1 MAKYF
6 HVFKVGIQNTLVYR
20 VNFLFRALFG
30 LVPLMGTLFIWR
42 AIFEGK
48 GPEAMIGEYT
58 LQAMVSYYLL
68 VTFID
73 ALTAVAEDD
82 WQIASDIKDGLIS
95 QLLLKPVDY
104 LAYRL
109 SLYVSG
115 RIVYTTVAVIPVTL
129 FALYLR
135 DYLVPPA
142 SAGAMGWFLVS
153 LVLAALLQ
161 FLLAYTVALLA
172 FWVLDISTFIF
183 ISFAFEY
190 IASGHLFP
198 IDILPP
204 YLAQLI
210 KLTPYPYLSFFPAA
224 IYLGRITDAELWR
237 GLIIQVFWV
246 GAGYGLARYVW
257 GRGIRRYSA
266 VGG

>member
-1 MAKYF
+1 MGKYF

-20 VNFLFRALFG
+20 VNFLFRAIFG
-30 LVPLMGTLFIWR
+30 LIPLAGTLFVWR
-42 AIFEGK
+42 AIYAGK
-48 GPEAMIGEYT
+48 GAEGQVGEYT
-58 LQAMVSYYLL
+58 LQAMISYYLL

-104 LAYRL
+104 LGYRL
-109 SLYVSG
+109 SLFLSG
-115 RIVYTTVAVIPVTL
+115 RAIYTTVAVIPVSL

-135 DYLVPPA
+135 QYLVWPA
-142 SAGAMGWFLVS
+142 DGRSLALFVVSVVMAG
-153 LVLAALLQ
+153 LLQ
-161 FLLAYTVALLA
+161 FFIAYTVALLA

-183 ISFAFEY
+183 IQFAFEY

-198 IDILPP
+198 LDILPP
-204 YLAQLI
+204 TVARILEF
-210 KLTPYPYLSFFPAA
+210 TPYPYLCYFPAA
-224 IYLGRITDAELWR
+224 VYLGRLSESELTR
-237 GLIIQVFWV
+237 GLLLQGAWV
-246 GAGYGLARYVW
+246 VVAFGLARW
-257 GRGIRRYSA
+257 MWSRGIRRYSA